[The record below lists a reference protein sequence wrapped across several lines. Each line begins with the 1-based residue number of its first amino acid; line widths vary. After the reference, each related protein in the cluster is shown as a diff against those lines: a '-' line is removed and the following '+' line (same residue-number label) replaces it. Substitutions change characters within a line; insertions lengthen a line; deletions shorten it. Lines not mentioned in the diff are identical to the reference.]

1 MCRGLNTLG
10 AGQAMMIHGRE
21 FSAGRGLKLPVEGG
35 LEAAGPL
42 PITDSLK
49 RTTSILSNDLFL
61 DCTIF
66 QWNSL
71 YHGK

>member
-1 MCRGLNTLG
+1 
-10 AGQAMMIHGRE
+10 MMIHGRE
-21 FSAGRGLKLPVEGG
+21 FSAGRGLKLLVEAG

-49 RTTSILSNDLFL
+49 RTTSILSNGLFL